1 MMKLEPGRKE
11 KPRHHAIARTLQAF
25 AGARQ
30 RETRISPTAGMNSV
44 WSAQFGACPIFGI
57 HVSDFDPK

>member
-1 MMKLEPGRKE
+1 MLKLEPSRKS

-30 RETRISPTAGMNSV
+30 RQTRVPSTGLNSI
-44 WSAQFGACPIFGI
+44 WSAHFGSCPVFGI